1 MSNPLVSYVL
11 TAYNVE
17 EFIEESVKCA
27 FSQTYENLEIILSDD
42 CSTDNTFNIMKKMA
56 DEYDGPHKIV
66 LNRNEKNLGIS
77 QHMSKCY
84 IDLANG
90 DFIVAAHGDDISI
103 PDRTGIEVNFLL
115 NNPEYTAVSMGVI
128 ATDEDGKILKNKS
141 HNAVVDNFHSYDFE
155 TGGNIPA
162 PSRAFRKKV
171 MSEFG
176 YLNEECPTEDE
187 LITFRAL
194 LMGKNGFLPQVSTY
208 YRKHE
213 TSSSNPEFFNK
224 FPLEKILEQQNDDME
239 KAVKMGLITEK
250 QKQNKYEE
258 LYKNMIIRKRYRN
271 YFKSRTVLSLF
282 QLILPNDIRF
292 KAKISYIK
300 QHILYLINK

>member
-1 MSNPLVSYVL
+1 
-11 TAYNVE
+11 
-17 EFIEESVKCA
+17 
-27 FSQTYENLEIILSDD
+27 
-42 CSTDNTFNIMKKMA
+42 
-56 DEYDGPHKIV
+56 
-66 LNRNEKNLGIS
+66 
-77 QHMSKCY
+77 
-84 IDLANG
+84 
-90 DFIVAAHGDDISI
+90 
-103 PDRTGIEVNFLL
+103 
-115 NNPEYTAVSMGVI
+115 
-128 ATDEDGKILKNKS
+128 
-141 HNAVVDNFHSYDFE
+141 
-155 TGGNIPA
+155 
-162 PSRAFRKKV
+162 

>member
-1 MSNPLVSYVL
+1 
-11 TAYNVE
+11 
-17 EFIEESVKCA
+17 
-27 FSQTYENLEIILSDD
+27 
-42 CSTDNTFNIMKKMA
+42 
-56 DEYDGPHKIV
+56 
-66 LNRNEKNLGIS
+66 
-77 QHMSKCY
+77 
-84 IDLANG
+84 
-90 DFIVAAHGDDISI
+90 
-103 PDRTGIEVNFLL
+103 
-115 NNPEYTAVSMGVI
+115 
-128 ATDEDGKILKNKS
+128 
-141 HNAVVDNFHSYDFE
+141 
-155 TGGNIPA
+155 
-162 PSRAFRKKV
+162 

-224 FPLEKILEQQNDDME
+224 FPLEKILEQHNDDME